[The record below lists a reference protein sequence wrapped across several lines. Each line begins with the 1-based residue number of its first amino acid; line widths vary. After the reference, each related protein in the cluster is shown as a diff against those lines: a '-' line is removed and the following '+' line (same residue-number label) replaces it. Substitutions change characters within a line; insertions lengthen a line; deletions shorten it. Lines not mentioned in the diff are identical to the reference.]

1 MARIGYARIST
12 GDQKAHMQIDALQ
25 HAGCE
30 RIFEEVASGSKK
42 DRPGLIGALDYL
54 REGDTL
60 VVWRLDRLARSL
72 KQLIETV
79 ESLENAGVGLLSL
92 TENLDTGTPGGKLV
106 FHVFGALAEFE
117 RSLIQ
122 ERTLVGLESARRRGS
137 KGGRPVKF
145 TEEKQRQAK
154 KLLKNTDMDV
164 KDVAKVV
171 GVSVATIYNHLP
183 GAKMVALDDL
193 QDID

>member
-30 RIFEEVASGSKK
+30 RIFEEVAPGSKK
-42 DRPGLIGALDYL
+42 DRPELVRALDYL
-54 REGDTL
+54 RDGDIL

-79 ESLENAGVGLLSL
+79 ELLEGSGVGLLSL

-117 RSLIQ
+117 RALIR
-122 ERTLVGLESARRRGS
+122 ERTFVGLESARRRGR
-137 KGGRPVKF
+137 KGGRPLKF
-145 TEEKQRQAK
+145 TAEKQRQAR
-154 KLLKNTDMDV
+154 KLLKSPDMDV
-164 KDVAKVV
+164 KDVARVV
-171 GVSVATIYNHLP
+171 GVSVATIYNHIP
-183 GAKMVALDDL
+183 GAKMAALKG
-193 QDID
+193 